1 MKKTLAVVLT
11 MGLALSFVGCG
22 SKETVETGSATDAV
36 STLEDA
42 AVAAE
47 SVAEEVA
54 AEVSTVA
61 EAENGEKA
69 EGVMTYEEYAAAEVD
84 SEVVVETYVQAKQ
97 SWWEDAATFYTQDE
111 DGAYFIYNMAI
122 SQEDY
127 DKLTPGT
134 KIKVTGVKSEWS
146 GEYEI
151 VDATYEIEEGNYVAE
166 AVDAT
171 DLLGNDSLIDLQ
183 NQLVSF
189 KDMTVEAVS
198 YKNEQPGD
206 DIYVTLSKDGNNY
219 EFCLEYYLNGSDE
232 EFYNLVGSLEQGQT
246 VDVEG
251 FLYWYEGANPHLTK
265 VTVK

>member
-22 SKETVETGSATDAV
+22 SKEATQVAD
-36 STLEDA
+36 T
-42 AVAAE
+42 AAE
-47 SVAEEVA
+47 A
-54 AEVSTVA
+54 ASTVQETVA
-61 EAENGEKA
+61 EVT
-69 EGVMTYEEYAAAEVD
+69 EGVADAKADGVMSYADFAAAELQ

-97 SWWEDAATFYTQDE
+97 SWWDNKGTFYTQDQ
-111 DGAYFIYNMAI
+111 DGGYFIYEMAC
-122 SQEDY
+122 SEDEY
-127 DKLTPGT
+127 NKLTPGT

-146 GEYEI
+146 GEVEI
-151 VDATYEIEEGNYVAE
+151 VDASFEIEDGNFVAQP
-166 AVDAT
+166 VDVT
-171 DLLGNDSLIDLQ
+171 SLLGTDALADKQ

-189 KDMTVEAVS
+189 TDMTVEAVA

-232 EFYNLVGSLEQGQT
+232 NFYNLVGGLEAGQT

-251 FLYWYEGANPHLTK
+251 FLYWYEGANPHITS

>member
-22 SKETVETGSATDAV
+22 SKEATQVAD
-36 STLEDA
+36 T
-42 AVAAE
+42 AAE
-47 SVAEEVA
+47 A
-54 AEVSTVA
+54 ASTVQETVA
-61 EAENGEKA
+61 EVT
-69 EGVMTYEEYAAAEVD
+69 EGVADAKADGVMSYADFAAAELQ

-97 SWWEDAATFYTQDE
+97 SWWDNKGTFYTQDQ
-111 DGAYFIYNMAI
+111 DGGYFIYEMAC
-122 SQEDY
+122 SEDEY
-127 DKLTPGT
+127 NKLTPGT

-146 GEYEI
+146 GEVEI
-151 VDATYEIEEGNYVAE
+151 VDASFEIEDGNFVAQP
-166 AVDAT
+166 VDVT
-171 DLLGNDSLIDLQ
+171 SLLGTDALADKQ

-189 KDMTVEAVS
+189 TDMTVEAVA

-232 EFYNLVGSLEQGQT
+232 NFYNLVGGLEAGQT

-251 FLYWYEGANPHLTK
+251 FLYWYEGPNPHITK

>member
-22 SKETVETGSATDAV
+22 SKEATQVAD
-36 STLEDA
+36 T
-42 AVAAE
+42 AAE
-47 SVAEEVA
+47 A
-54 AEVSTVA
+54 ASTVQETVA
-61 EAENGEKA
+61 EVT
-69 EGVMTYEEYAAAEVD
+69 EGVADAKADGVMSYADFAAAELQ

-97 SWWEDAATFYTQDE
+97 SWWDNKGTFYTQDQ
-111 DGAYFIYNMAI
+111 DGGYFIYEMAC
-122 SQEDY
+122 SEDEY
-127 DKLTPGT
+127 NKLTPGT

-146 GEYEI
+146 GEVEI
-151 VDATYEIEEGNYVAE
+151 VDASFEIEDGNFVAQP
-166 AVDAT
+166 VDVT
-171 DLLGNDSLIDLQ
+171 SLLGTDALAEKQ

-189 KDMTVEAVS
+189 TDMTVEAVA

-232 EFYNLVGSLEQGQT
+232 NFYNLVGGLEAGQT

-251 FLYWYEGANPHLTK
+251 FLYWYEGPNPHITK